1 MAIMSKRSVDKGD
14 SGKKTTVKPNE
25 AKPREASSV
34 PLEKKAN
41 AACARPAFG
50 RIAIYIYTQD

>member
-14 SGKKTTVKPNE
+14 SGKKTTVMPNE

-34 PLEKKAN
+34 PLGKKAN
-41 AACARPAFG
+41 AAAQG
-50 RIAIYIYTQD
+50 RHLAE

>member
-14 SGKKTTVKPNE
+14 SGKKTTAK

-34 PLEKKAN
+34 PLEKKAK
-41 AACARPAFG
+41 AAGKAGYLAE
-50 RIAIYIYTQD
+50 